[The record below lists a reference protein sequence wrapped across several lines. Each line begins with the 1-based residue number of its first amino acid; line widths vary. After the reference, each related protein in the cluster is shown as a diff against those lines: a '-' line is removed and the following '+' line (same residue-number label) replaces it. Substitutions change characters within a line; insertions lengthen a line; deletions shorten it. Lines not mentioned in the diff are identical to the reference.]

1 MFENRKGT
9 MVRSNADDY
18 DTGRVCHVLGFILLF
33 DIYFN
38 QLNFFFGLRKN
49 KLTLDGILQ

>member
-1 MFENRKGT
+1 